1 MDPHIIVLTVIG
13 WIVPAVVTMAINK
26 TLNNPPKD
34 DKAKKLEE
42 EIEKK
47 SRIIAQLDEEITSNQ
62 IVKHGLW
69 GVKNVVGGAKE
80 AIENYRKHDGRC
92 RKVFFWKPDARTN
105 WLEEAHGMLDQ
116 TDVDFRAV
124 AVARQNDEEYKFRRT
139 TGERKHF
146 TKLRGRD
153 AETRALL
160 NWLENSQRSFSS
172 GSKKFSILSV
182 VGPGGIG
189 KTELAREAYNA
200 RASFGIKAWVSVC
213 KNCDVKKMTIEIMD
227 SADIKLPPGLHS
239 INSPEQIR
247 SIFTKRIKGQRVLV
261 VFDDVWEGFST
272 SWEELYASLSH
283 GKQGS
288 RVIVTTQLERV
299 AKLIGSDETINLDPL
314 EHQEYWKLFEEC
326 AFGNQN
332 PNNYPEL
339 QQLGQAIAAKF
350 EGSPLA
356 AVEIGRRLASN
367 LTKRHWEKIAGSQF
381 GELQRSRGDILS
393 ALEFCYEQLPTRLKQ
408 CYLSCALF
416 PKNYCFDKDQLL
428 RMWVALGFAPSLA
441 DEEIRSL
448 AEDLASR
455 SFFVNA
461 ERRNNKFMIHPVYH
475 ELADMICDGEFF
487 RLEEETE
494 ETKIPEKARHV
505 YVKADILVKVC
516 KGLGEKENLYS
527 LVIDGSLSSG
537 IPNSKSDFHNSL
549 NKVLDDLK
557 GLRVLILP
565 ELPGNGSLRSIQKL
579 SHLEYLEIPSNENR
593 TLSKSFLARYRR
605 GQVKLNQVS
614 RDLFIKREGMDELA
628 KLYGVTADWQPEA
641 ISTASL
647 GRRRRKRSLPR
658 AARKDQLLW
667 EQ

>member
-1 MDPHIIVLTVIG
+1 MDPQVIVLTVIG
-13 WIVPAVVTMAINK
+13 WIVPHLVTLASLAIKK

-34 DKAKKLEE
+34 DQDKNLEE
-42 EIEKK
+42 KAFKMIKVFDQ
-47 SRIIAQLDEEITSNQ
+47 IYPEITSSK
-62 IVKHGLW
+62 IVKNSLCDF
-69 GVKNVVGGAKE
+69 KTFLIEEME
-80 AIENYRKHDGRC
+80 AIKENQKHDER
-92 RKVFFWKPDARTN
+92 RRNWKPDGTTMSDM
-105 WLEEAHGMLDQ
+105 LEEALDM
-116 TDVDFRAV
+116 RIMEV
-124 AVARQNDEEYKFRRT
+124 AEARQEDEEYKFRCT
-139 TGERKHF
+139 TGARKHSV
-146 TKLRGRD
+146 KLRGRD
-153 AETRALL
+153 EETRGLL
-160 NWLENSQRSFSS
+160 SWLLENSQRSSCS
-172 GSKKFSILSV
+172 DSKKLSILSI
-182 VGPGGIG
+182 VGLGGIG
-189 KTELAREAYNA
+189 KTELARQAYNND
-200 RASFGIKAWVSVC
+200 RADFGIKAWVSVC
-213 KNCDVKKMTIEIMD
+213 KNCDVKKLTIEIME
-227 SADIKLPPGLHS
+227 SADFKLLPSLHS
-239 INSPEQIR
+239 MYSSEKIQ
-247 SIFTKRIKGQRVLV
+247 SIFTEIIKDQRVLV
-261 VFDDVWEGFST
+261 VFDDVWEEFST
-272 SWEELYASLSH
+272 PWEELYASLSH
-283 GKQGS
+283 GRQGS

-339 QQLGQAIAAKF
+339 QQLGQAIASKF

-356 AVEIGRRLASN
+356 AVEIGRTLASN

-381 GELQRSRGDILS
+381 GVLQRSRGDILS

-428 RMWVALGFAPSLA
+428 RMWVALGFSPSLA

-549 NKVLDDLK
+549 NKVLNDLK
-557 GLRVLILP
+557 GLRVLILS
-565 ELPGNGSLRSIQKL
+565 ELPGNRLLKSVRKL
-579 SHLEYLEIPSNENR
+579 GHLGYLEIPSNKNR
-593 TLSKSFLARYRR
+593 TVPESFLASYHRV
-605 GQVKLNQVS
+605 QVNLNQVP
-614 RDLFIKREGMDELA
+614 RDLFIKCEGMDELA
-628 KLYGVTADWQPEA
+628 KLCGVAADTQKKA
-641 ISTASL
+641 ISTTSL
-647 GRRRRKRSLPR
+647 SRRKKRSRRR
-658 AARKDQLLW
+658 AARRDQLLR